1 MASSMNN
8 DSTHDLT
15 QEAIKAAVNKNWNEA
30 VDLNSKILETYPD
43 DISTLNRL
51 GISYSMIGKNKKAEE
66 NFNKVI
72 KIDAH
77 NPIAKNNLMRLKA
90 NKNTGLLNPF
100 TQTVSFIEEPGKSK
114 VIPLVNQ
121 AEPKIFSSLNIGEPV
136 ELGHCKHKVKVADS
150 KNVFI
155 GYLPDNIS
163 HRLLQLLKA
172 GYKYKTV
179 MKSVNPKAPQV
190 FIQETHVAKRLKG
203 IPSFPLDESEIL
215 PSLSAGESS
224 ELPPLEIYDPL
235 MGEEG

>member
-1 MASSMNN
+1 MNN

-15 QEAIKAAVNKNWNEA
+15 QEAIKAAVGKNWNEA
-30 VDLNSKILETYPD
+30 ISLNEKILETYPN

-66 NFNKVI
+66 KFKEVLS
-72 KIDAH
+72 IDAH
-77 NPIAKNNLMRLKA
+77 NPIAKNNLFRLKS

-114 VIPLVNQ
+114 VVPLVCQ
-121 AEPKIFSSLNIGEPV
+121 AEPKIFSTLNIGEPV
-136 ELGHCKHKVKVADS
+136 DLSSCKHKVRVANS
-150 KNVFI
+150 KNIFI

-163 HRLLQLLKA
+163 HRLLQLLKT

-179 MKSVNPKAPQV
+179 MKSVNPKLPQV
-190 FIQETHVAKRLKG
+190 FIQETHASKRLRG
-203 IPSFPLDESEIL
+203 VPSFPLDENELL

-235 MGEEG
+235 MGEEN

>member
-15 QEAIKAAVNKNWNEA
+15 QEAIKAAVSKSWNEA
-30 VDLNSKILETYPD
+30 ISLNEKILETYPE

-51 GISYSMIGKNKKAEE
+51 GIAYSMIGKSKKAEE
-66 NFNKVI
+66 RFKKVLE
-72 KIDAH
+72 IDIQ
-77 NPIAKNNLMRLKA
+77 NPIAKNNLSRLKA
-90 NKNTGLLNPF
+90 NKTTGLLNPF

-114 VIPLVNQ
+114 VVPLVNQ

-136 ELGHCKHKVKVADS
+136 ELGHCKHKVKVSDQ
-150 KNVFI
+150 KDIFV

-163 HRLLQLLKA
+163 HRLLQLIRA

-179 MKSVNPKAPQV
+179 MKSVNPKTPQV
-190 FIQETHVAKRLKG
+190 FIQETHASKRLKG
-203 IPSFPLDESEIL
+203 VPSFPLDDNELL
-215 PSLSAGESS
+215 PTLSAGESS

-235 MGEEG
+235 MGDEG

>member
-15 QEAIKAAVNKNWNEA
+15 QEAIKAAVSKNWNEA
-30 VDLNSKILETYPD
+30 VDLNTKILETYPE

-66 NFNKVI
+66 NFNKVLT
-72 KIDAH
+72 IDPH
-77 NPIAKNNLMRLKA
+77 NPIAKNNLVRLKA
-90 NKNTGLLNPF
+90 NKSTGLLNPF

-114 VIPLVNQ
+114 VVPLVSQ
-121 AEPKIFSSLNIGEPV
+121 AEPKIFSTLNIGEPV
-136 ELGHCKHKVKVADS
+136 ELDSCKHKVKVADA
-150 KNVFI
+150 KNIFI

-190 FIQETHVAKRLKG
+190 FIQEIFAAKKLKG

-215 PSLSAGESS
+215 PTLSAGESS

-235 MGEEG
+235 MSEEG

>member
-1 MASSMNN
+1 MNN

-15 QEAIKAAVNKNWNEA
+15 QEAIKAAVSKNWKEA
-30 VDLNSKILETYPD
+30 VNLNEKILETYPE

-51 GISYSMIGKNKKAEE
+51 GISYSMIGKNKKAQE
-66 NFNKVI
+66 NFNKVVT
-72 KIDAH
+72 IDSH
-77 NPIAKNNLMRLKA
+77 NQIAKNNLLRLKA

-114 VIPLVNQ
+114 VIPLVSQ
-121 AEPKIFSSLNIGEPV
+121 AEPKIFSALNIGEPV
-136 ELGHCKHKVKVADS
+136 ELGHCKHKVKVSDAKDI
-150 KNVFI
+150 FI

-163 HRLLQLLKA
+163 HRLLQLIKA

-179 MKSVNPKAPQV
+179 MKSVNPKTPQV
-190 FIQETHVAKRLKG
+190 FIQETHASKRLKG
-203 IPSFPLDESEIL
+203 VPSFPLDEGELL

>member
-1 MASSMNN
+1 MNN

-15 QEAIKAAVNKNWNEA
+15 QEAIKAAVSKNWKEA
-30 VDLNSKILETYPD
+30 VNLNEKILETYPE

-51 GISYSMIGKNKKAEE
+51 GISYSMIGKNKKAQE

-72 KIDAH
+72 AIDSH
-77 NPIAKNNLMRLKA
+77 NQIAKNNLLRLKA
-90 NKNTGLLNPF
+90 NKTTGLLNPF

-114 VIPLVNQ
+114 VVPLVSQ

-136 ELGHCKHKVKVADS
+136 ELGHCKHKVKVSYAT
-150 KNVFI
+150 NIFI

-163 HRLLQLLKA
+163 HRLLQLIRA

-190 FIQETHVAKRLKG
+190 FIQETHASKRLKG
-203 IPSFPLDESEIL
+203 VPSFPLDESELL

-235 MGEEG
+235 MGDEG